1 MEVPVNG
8 VIECVANVSTSD
20 AAVLDAM
27 AVSVTTAG
35 AALLDVHAD
44 TDHNRAVLTMA
55 GPGPQVVAAA
65 VDLAACCLDRVDLAS
80 HAGVHPRL
88 GALDVCPFVPLG
100 YGDATEAL
108 AAALATAE
116 RAAVEIAELGI
127 PVFAYE
133 RLSPAGTT
141 LPHVRRD
148 AFGGVSPSWGPQQPH
163 PRAGATAVGVRDVL
177 VAFNFDLGSV
187 TGGTVDLAVAQ
198 AVAAAVR
205 ETNGGPP
212 GLRALGLALARQRR
226 VQVST
231 NITRPWECG
240 IGTAW
245 AAVATAAAVHDA
257 RVVGGEL
264 VGLAPAVALADAS
277 AEVLERCAVTPRRT
291 IEAALVACGLRDRRS
306 GPLHLP
312 VLP

>member
-1 MEVPVNG
+1 MEVAPKPA
-8 VIECVANVSTSD
+8 IECVANVSTSD

-27 AVSVTTAG
+27 AAAVTTAG

-44 TDHNRAVLTMA
+44 ADHNRAVLTMA
-55 GPGPQVVAAA
+55 GPGPQVAAA
-65 VDLAACCLDRVDLAS
+65 TVELALCCLALVDLTT

-100 YGDATEAL
+100 YDDPAL
-108 AAALATAE
+108 ALDAAVATAE
-116 RAAVEIAELGI
+116 RAAVEIAALGI

-133 RLSPAGTT
+133 HLAPAGTT

-148 AFGGVSPSWGPQQPH
+148 AFGGIGPSWGPPRPH

-177 VAFNFDLGSV
+177 VAFNFDLGST
-187 TGGTVDLAVAQ
+187 TGGPVDLAVAR

-205 ETNGGPP
+205 ESGGGPA
-212 GLRALGLALARQRR
+212 GLRALGLALEGQRR

-245 AAVATAAAVHDA
+245 RAVEAAAARHSA
-257 RVVGGEL
+257 RVVRGEL
-264 VGLAPAVALADAS
+264 VGLAPEAAIEDADAS
-277 AEVLERCAVTPRRT
+277 VLERSGITRACT
-291 IEAALVACGLRDRRS
+291 IEAALEACGLRER
-306 GPLHLP
+306 GAAPLKLP